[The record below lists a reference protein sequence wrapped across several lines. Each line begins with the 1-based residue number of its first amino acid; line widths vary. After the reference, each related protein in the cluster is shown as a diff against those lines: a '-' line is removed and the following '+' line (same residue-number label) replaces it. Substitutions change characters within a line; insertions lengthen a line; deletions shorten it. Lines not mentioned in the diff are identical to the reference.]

1 MACRAC
7 HHAAGSKNSSF
18 ATPKK
23 LCNNICQEWIT
34 RSSRSLWRLRS
45 SAQGHQSAVFTPRP
59 NPHSVRCTAAAHL
72 PRFRALALL
81 GRRPPQPVEASSCRR
96 PRNLHNN
103 GSDHFGVLGSRV
115 AAASCHSGKQEQT
128 SKRSVRQRCHSPRH
142 RCHRAGLEGSL
153 GCRALPRVLGYFS
166 SASYFSP
173 NSCFRLMYV
182 MNRIRS
188 ASAAA

>member
-1 MACRAC
+1 MLPALRY
-7 HHAAGSKNSSF
+7 SF
-18 ATPKK
+18 ATPKT
-23 LCNNICQEWIT
+23 LICQEWIT
-34 RSSRSLWRLRS
+34 RSSRSLWRIDVLGANTIGGFHPAAKSPCFR
-45 SAQGHQSAVFTPRP
+45 R
-59 NPHSVRCTAAAHL
+59 TAAAHL
-72 PRFRALALL
+72 PRFHLSASRTPAATAR
-81 GRRPPQPVEASSCRR
+81 GGSSCRR

-153 GCRALPRVLGYFS
+153 GCRALPRVLGYSS

-173 NSCFRLMYV
+173 DSYFRLMYV